1 MRQYFNLITLCVLVA
16 FPALSAAAQVAEVV
30 DGDTIR
36 VGEVTYRIEGIDAP
50 EHGQK
55 CGTWSCGN
63 DATTAMSKLV
73 QGKRVECV
81 GESLDDYGRVLARCH
96 VDGADF
102 GATLISAGLAW
113 AFTKYSDTYVDEE
126 NEARQRGV
134 GIWSGSFQTP
144 WGYRA
149 ERWEVE
155 AQVAPDGCPI
165 KGNISSN
172 GKIYHP
178 PWSPWYSRTKISVEK
193 GERWFCSEA
202 EAVRAGW
209 RAPLWR

>member
-1 MRQYFNLITLCVLVA
+1 MRQYVNVVIVCSLFT
-16 FPALSAAAQVAEVV
+16 FPALSAFAQVAEVV
-30 DGDTIR
+30 DGDTIK

-55 CGTWSCGN
+55 CGAWNCGN
-63 DATTAMSKLV
+63 DATAAMARLV
-73 QGKRVECV
+73 QGKQVNCL

-96 VDGADF
+96 VDGADL
-102 GATLISAGLAW
+102 GAALISAGLAW
-113 AFTKYSDTYVDEE
+113 AFTKYSDTYVFEE
-126 NEARQRGV
+126 EEARQRGV

-144 WGYRA
+144 WNFRA
-149 ERWEVE
+149 ERWDVE

-202 EAVRAGW
+202 EAVEAGW